1 MARYRGRHRA
11 PSTTGRTIA
20 RTAIAG
26 AVAGAP
32 LLAAAPAANA
42 APDSVWDRVA
52 QCESS
57 GNWNINT
64 GNGFFGGLQ
73 FTSSTWRAFGGGVFA
88 DSANQASREQQIIVA
103 ERVLAGQGW
112 GAWPVCSRK
121 AGATGEA
128 VTVRSSTPAP
138 PPSRSPRRP
147 SLPPRHRSPQGA
159 SPSAATS
166 SSAATRSPPRRAPA
180 RRGRLPGAP
189 DEEPGVEEP
198 QPHLPGPAPEGRA
211 PDAVHPASRNPR
223 TPPTGCE
230 VGSWGAKSG
239 SRPGQRHV
247 AGRGAARRGRS
258 AAALLD
264 LDGRRPARRGWLGC
278 PATTK

>member
-73 FTSSTWRAFGGGVFA
+73 FTASTWRAFGGGVFA
-88 DSANQASREQQIIVA
+88 DSANHASREQQIIVA

-128 VTVRSSTPAP
+128 VTVRSIPAATPKSRPAAPKPAVAP
-138 PPSRSPRRP
+138 PVAPGGITVGGYVIQRGDTLSSI
-147 SLPPRHRSPQGA
+147 
-159 SPSAATS
+159 AARLHVGGGYQALLTKN
-166 SSAATRSPPRRAPA
+166 PA
-180 RRGRLPGAP
+180 LT
-189 DEEPGVEEP
+189 
-198 QPHLPGPAPEGRA
+198 
-211 PDAVHPASRNPR
+211 NPNR
-223 TPPTGCE
+223 IF
-230 VGSWGAKSG
+230 
-239 SRPGQRHV
+239 PGQH
-247 AGRGAARRGRS
+247 
-258 AAALLD
+258 LTL
-264 LDGRRPARRGWLGC
+264 
-278 PATTK
+278 